1 MALISGSFNAKTAGN
16 YNWEIPGND
25 DRGAFWID
33 LDRNGIFELDG
44 QQGVEKI
51 LDASGD
57 FVSKTVNLSPNL
69 YQIALIHGEST
80 GESSQKLMFSAPSSN
95 SGQAG
100 PTILTTV
107 KPSDPIQHDLFVTEN
122 EYSLLK
128 RGRVWFYFRWELY
141 SQLST
146 FQLFIGQPSV
156 FQLLYQ

>member
-1 MALISGSFNAKTAGN
+1 MTGGPSDRGLDFQNDADFTSAGIGVGNNNYLALISGSFNAKTAGN

-80 GESSQKLMFSAPSSN
+80 GESSQKLMFSAPSLI
-95 SGQAG
+95 
-100 PTILTTV
+100 PV
-107 KPSDPIQHDLFVTEN
+107 RRVRR
-122 EYSLLK
+122 SLRL
-128 RGRVWFYFRWELY
+128 
-141 SQLST
+141 
-146 FQLFIGQPSV
+146 
-156 FQLLYQ
+156 